1 MPKHEVD
8 AFMFCKK
15 KNRTFCVI
23 IFRGR
28 RNDSRKDFGRIKRG
42 GKGNFSGG
50 IKTVGGGRTFVFQ
63 LEAQFVNGI

>member
-1 MPKHEVD
+1 M
-8 AFMFCKK
+8 
-15 KNRTFCVI
+15 I
-23 IFRGR
+23 IFRGQ